1 VDGPGGRSAIVVP
14 VMLPEP
20 LEAIRQEHVAIAR
33 LGVPAHVTLLFP
45 FVPAA
50 SLQSS
55 DVARAAAAIARTA
68 AFEVELREARTFDPG
83 PTEEGAVWLA
93 PEPPEP
99 FIAMTEALVEAFPT
113 YLPYGGIHDTVIPH
127 LTLANLD
134 VDVPALVA
142 AAGPELPVVRRVEWA
157 IVLVEDDRG
166 RWRTARR
173 LRLRR
178 GGVSGIDSTVQG
190 RLTGTQDRP

>member
-1 VDGPGGRSAIVVP
+1 MDQPGGRTAIVVP
-14 VMLPEP
+14 LALPES

-45 FVPAA
+45 FVAAA

-55 DVARAAAAIARTA
+55 DVVRAAGAIARTE
-68 AFEVELREARTFDPG
+68 AFDVELREARTFDPG
-83 PTEEGAVWLA
+83 PTEEGAIWLA

-99 FIAMTEALVEAFPT
+99 FIEMTEALVAAFPG

-142 AAGPELPVVRRVEWA
+142 AARPELPFARRVESA
-157 IVLVEDDRG
+157 AVLIEDEAG
-166 RWRTARR
+166 RWRIGHE
-173 LRLRR
+173 LPL
-178 GGVSGIDSTVQG
+178 G
-190 RLTGTQDRP
+190 